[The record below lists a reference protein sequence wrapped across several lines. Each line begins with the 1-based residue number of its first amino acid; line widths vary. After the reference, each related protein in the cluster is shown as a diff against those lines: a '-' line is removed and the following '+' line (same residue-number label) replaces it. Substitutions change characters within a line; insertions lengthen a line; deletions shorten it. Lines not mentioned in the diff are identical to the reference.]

1 MIRHA
6 ILFDIDGTLISTG
19 GAGRRAMERAFE
31 KVHGVR
37 NALRNFSLAG
47 RIDGQIYREI
57 LQRKHCPDRLHAYRE
72 AYYAYLRQELAER
85 PGRGRLMPG
94 VVPLLE
100 RLTDRRD
107 TLVGLLTGNWREG
120 ARLKLEHFGIWGFFR
135 FGAFGDD
142 ADERPHLPAVARKRA
157 REIAPGGTSDKST
170 RFYVV
175 GDTPRD
181 IECAQAS
188 GCIAVA
194 VATGDYGR
202 PALAGWTPHI
212 LLESLADTEQ
222 VCERLFLDT
231 GAREWN
237 WTPIFDR
244 FRKCEVF

>member
-1 MIRHA
+1 MIRHV

-31 KVHGVR
+31 KVHGLR
-37 NALRNFSLAG
+37 GALRNFNLGG
-47 RIDGQIYREI
+47 RIDGQIYAEI
-57 LQRKHCPDRLHAYRE
+57 VARKHEPDRLHAYRE
-72 AYYAYLRQELAER
+72 AYFNFLCEGLGER
-85 PGRGRLMPG
+85 PSRGKLLPG

-100 RLTDRRD
+100 RLADRHD

-120 ARLKLEHFGIWGFFR
+120 ARLKLEHYGIWRFFA

-142 ADERPHLPAVARKRA
+142 ADERPRLPAVAKARA
-157 REIAPGGTSDKST
+157 RAVAPGGISDKLT
-170 RFYVV
+170 RFFVI

-194 VATGDYGR
+194 VASGDYSR
-202 PALAGWTPHI
+202 QALAGWTPH
-212 LLESLADTEQ
+212 LLFDSLADTGR
-222 VCERLFLDT
+222 VCDRLFQDT
-231 GAREWN
+231 GATEWN